1 MSQVTA
7 DGLPEDDCLGLIPT
21 HPCLQRYD
29 SSRKKARKA
38 RSKGPSMET
47 PLRPLGLPAPEPAI
61 PRKSQ
66 GMRAFP
72 SVQSKVQS
80 AIPWT
85 TP

>member
-7 DGLPEDDCLGLIPT
+7 DGLPEDECLGLIPT
-21 HPCLQRYD
+21 HPCL
-29 SSRKKARKA
+29 SRKKARKA
-38 RSKGPSMET
+38 GSKGPSMET
-47 PLRPLGLPAPEPAI
+47 PLRPLGLPALEPAI